1 MQQLSLH
8 LAENL
13 AELDAR
19 FGASADY
26 YAKEIM
32 IYHCRGCIVLFDGM
46 ASLDSLWELLL
57 DAASRQALQQPC
69 PCTGQEVYERILH
82 GSVSPAESTPV
93 EDLPD
98 LVKRLT
104 AGMAVLLLDGCAKG
118 IAFSVQALK
127 YRSVDEPE
135 GEGNLRGSREGFA
148 DLLRVNLSL
157 LRRLVRTDDLVLE
170 VAQAD
175 TAAGTEYAICYCRG
189 KADPAMV
196 RQVRQTLAAAKPEL
210 LLDSSYFVPWLLP
223 SRARLFT
230 PVSYTQRPAAASAK
244 LCEGRIVVLVN
255 GSPSA
260 MVLPALFCENFECLD
275 DYASTAVFASFLRVL
290 NYASFYLT
298 VFLPGAFVCLAVY
311 LPELIPPQLLYK
323 IEAAEKATPLPLFA
337 EMLLVIL
344 LLEVIREAGLRM
356 PQSLGHS
363 VSLVAAGHLCG
374 QHYVHCGV
382 RHARFVRTGHPAA
395 HRRSGGCGAC
405 RAGGTGR
412 GFFCAAAQPVR
423 HRDAGGAVSCTASV
437 PAKPAGRGRRHPA
450 QLSAPVPQGVQHLA
464 KTEAPRMNKTQDK
477 FSLPAVTLSIFAAAA
492 AERLPVCSSPRALLW
507 QEVLAAVLLM
517 ILSALVSRFWQS
529 GPPKPAAWAA
539 AFCLQVWL
547 AVELAGTF
555 WKALQVCRE
564 EFSSLALLGFLPL
577 LLWAGWQMP
586 ARAWGAPAQVLW
598 WFVAVGSAV
607 CLMGLSRQMHW
618 AGLFAQAAPQS
629 TAFTVPV
636 YAEYFAVPLLCGRE
650 ERRGVC
656 LPILTAL
663 VQTAATLG
671 MALVFG
677 RTYPARELLRA
688 WSTGTFSRLDAALL
702 LIWLTCA
709 IFRIGVLCTAIRML
723 GQEYAIQKRKEVRQ

>member
-69 PCTGQEVYERILH
+69 PCTGQEVYEHILH
-82 GSVSPAESTPV
+82 GSASPAESTPV

-135 GEGNLRGSREGFA
+135 GEGNLRGSR
-148 DLLRVNLSL
+148 
-157 LRRLVRTDDLVLE
+157 E

-363 VSLVAAGHLCG
+363 VSLVAALILGD
-374 QHYVHCGV
+374 
-382 RHARFVRTGHPAA
+382 AAIATGLM
-395 HRRSGGCGAC
+395 S
-405 RAGGTGR
+405 T
-412 GFFCAAAQPVR
+412 PV
-423 HRDAGGAVSCTASV
+423 
-437 PAKPAGRGRRHPA
+437 
-450 QLSAPVPQGVQHLA
+450 
-464 KTEAPRMNKTQDK
+464 
-477 FSLPAVTLSIFAAAA
+477 I
-492 AERLPVCSSPRALLW
+492 
-507 QEVLAAVLLM
+507 
-517 ILSALVSRFWQS
+517 
-529 GPPKPAAWAA
+529 
-539 AFCLQVWL
+539 
-547 AVELAGTF
+547 
-555 WKALQVCRE
+555 
-564 EFSSLALLGFLPL
+564 
-577 LLWAGWQMP
+577 
-586 ARAWGAPAQVLW
+586 
-598 WFVAVGSAV
+598 FVASITSIAV
-607 CLMGLSRQMHW
+607 
-618 AGLFAQAAPQS
+618 FVTP
-629 TAFTVPV
+629 
-636 YAEYFAVPLLCGRE
+636 
-650 ERRGVC
+650 
-656 LPILTAL
+656 AL
-663 VQTAATLG
+663 YEPATL
-671 MALVFG
+671 L
-677 RTYPARELLRA
+677 
-688 WSTGTFSRLDAALL
+688 
-702 LIWLTCA
+702 
-709 IFRIGVLCTAIRML
+709 RIGVVVAAGLAGPVGLAGAFFVLLLSLSGTGML
-723 GQEYAIQKRKEVRQ
+723 GVPYLAQHPFPQSPLAEDGVIRRNYRHLSRKGFNIWQKRRPRA

>member
-69 PCTGQEVYERILH
+69 PCTGQEVYEHILH
-82 GSVSPAESTPV
+82 GSASPAESTPV

-275 DYASTAVFASFLRVL
+275 DYASTAV
-290 NYASFYLT
+290 
-298 VFLPGAFVCLAVY
+298 
-311 LPELIPPQLLYK
+311 PPQLLYK

-363 VSLVAAGHLCG
+363 VSLVAALILGD
-374 QHYVHCGV
+374 
-382 RHARFVRTGHPAA
+382 AAIATGLM
-395 HRRSGGCGAC
+395 S
-405 RAGGTGR
+405 T
-412 GFFCAAAQPVR
+412 PV
-423 HRDAGGAVSCTASV
+423 
-437 PAKPAGRGRRHPA
+437 
-450 QLSAPVPQGVQHLA
+450 
-464 KTEAPRMNKTQDK
+464 
-477 FSLPAVTLSIFAAAA
+477 I
-492 AERLPVCSSPRALLW
+492 
-507 QEVLAAVLLM
+507 
-517 ILSALVSRFWQS
+517 
-529 GPPKPAAWAA
+529 
-539 AFCLQVWL
+539 
-547 AVELAGTF
+547 
-555 WKALQVCRE
+555 
-564 EFSSLALLGFLPL
+564 
-577 LLWAGWQMP
+577 
-586 ARAWGAPAQVLW
+586 
-598 WFVAVGSAV
+598 FVASITSIAV
-607 CLMGLSRQMHW
+607 
-618 AGLFAQAAPQS
+618 FVTP
-629 TAFTVPV
+629 
-636 YAEYFAVPLLCGRE
+636 
-650 ERRGVC
+650 
-656 LPILTAL
+656 AL
-663 VQTAATLG
+663 YEPATL
-671 MALVFG
+671 L
-677 RTYPARELLRA
+677 
-688 WSTGTFSRLDAALL
+688 
-702 LIWLTCA
+702 
-709 IFRIGVLCTAIRML
+709 RIGVVVAAGLAGPVGLAGAFFVLLLSLSGTGML
-723 GQEYAIQKRKEVRQ
+723 GVPYLAQHPFPQSPLAEDGVIRRNYRHLSRKGFNIWQKRRPRA

>member
-82 GSVSPAESTPV
+82 GSASPAESTPV

-275 DYASTAVFASFLRVL
+275 DYAGTAYFASFLRML
-290 NYASFYLT
+290 KYISFYLSI
-298 VFLPGAFVCLAVY
+298 FLPGVFVCWAVY
-311 LPELIPPQLLYK
+311 LPELLPPQLLFK
-323 IEAAEKATPLPLFA
+323 IEAAEQATPLPLFG

-344 LLEVIREAGLRM
+344 MLEIIREAGLRM
-356 PQSLGHS
+356 PQTLGHS
-363 VSLVAAGHLCG
+363 VSLIAALIIGDAAIAAGLMS
-374 QHYVHCGV
+374 
-382 RHARFVRTGHPAA
+382 T
-395 HRRSGGCGAC
+395 
-405 RAGGTGR
+405 
-412 GFFCAAAQPVR
+412 PVIL
-423 HRDAGGAVSCTASV
+423 T
-437 PAKPAGRGRRHPA
+437 
-450 QLSAPVPQGVQHLA
+450 
-464 KTEAPRMNKTQDK
+464 
-477 FSLPAVTLSIFAAAA
+477 AAAA
-492 AERLPVCSSPRALLW
+492 SIAVFVTPSLYEVATVLRLVVL
-507 QEVLAAVLLM
+507 LAAGVAGPVGLAACALGVLFGLTRV
-517 ILSALVSRFWQS
+517 SALGVPYLRD
-529 GPPKPAAWAA
+529 
-539 AFCLQVWL
+539 
-547 AVELAGTF
+547 AVFPE
-555 WKALQVCRE
+555 
-564 EFSSLALLGFLPL
+564 
-577 LLWAGWQMP
+577 
-586 ARAWGAPAQVLW
+586 
-598 WFVAVGSAV
+598 
-607 CLMGLSRQMHW
+607 
-618 AGLFAQAAPQS
+618 
-629 TAFTVPV
+629 
-636 YAEYFAVPLLCGRE
+636 VPLSPDGVT
-650 ERRGVC
+650 RRS
-656 LPILTAL
+656 
-663 VQTAATLG
+663 
-671 MALVFG
+671 
-677 RTYPARELLRA
+677 YPKLSWRPF
-688 WSTGTFSRLDAALL
+688 T
-702 LIWLTCA
+702 IW
-709 IFRIGVLCTAIRML
+709 
-723 GQEYAIQKRKEVRQ
+723 QKRGG

>member
-69 PCTGQEVYERILH
+69 PCTGQEVYEHILH
-82 GSVSPAESTPV
+82 GSASPAESTPV
-93 EDLPD
+93 GDLPD

-196 RQVRQTLAAAKPEL
+196 RQVRQALAAAKPEL

-344 LLEVIREAGLRM
+344 LLAPNFMPKDFFLTRFLKGIGNTGIVIL
-356 PQSLGHS
+356 
-363 VSLVAAGHLCG
+363 LVTVMAAIKVEGKALLNFK
-374 QHYVHCGV
+374 VMVDSGV
-382 RHARFVRTGHPAA
+382 TWGIVLLLAFVQPLSGAMAKPESGITSFLMMALDPII
-395 HRRSGGCGAC
+395 SGG
-405 RAGGTGR
+405 T
-412 GFFCAAAQPVR
+412 PL
-423 HRDAGGAVSCTASV
+423 T
-437 PAKPAGRGRRHPA
+437 
-450 QLSAPVPQGVQHLA
+450 
-464 KTEAPRMNKTQDK
+464 
-477 FSLPAVTLSIFAAAA
+477 FA
-492 AERLPVCSSPRALLW
+492 L
-507 QEVLAAVLLM
+507 
-517 ILSALVSRFWQS
+517 F
-529 GPPKPAAWAA
+529 
-539 AFCLQVWL
+539 
-547 AVELAGTF
+547 
-555 WKALQVCRE
+555 
-564 EFSSLALLGFLPL
+564 LGL
-577 LLWAGWQMP
+577 
-586 ARAWGAPAQVLW
+586 
-598 WFVAVGSAV
+598 
-607 CLMGLSRQMHW
+607 
-618 AGLFAQAAPQS
+618 
-629 TAFTVPV
+629 
-636 YAEYFAVPLLCGRE
+636 
-650 ERRGVC
+650 
-656 LPILTAL
+656 
-663 VQTAATLG
+663 AATLLTQVMNNG
-671 MALVFG
+671 AVGVALMPIIYSYCQAANVSPELPLIMVVMGVHFAFL
-677 RTYPARELLRA
+677 TPAA
-688 WSTGTFSRLDAALL
+688 SASAALL
-702 LIWLTCA
+702 HGNEWSDSKAIWKTAPAVILMSYLVTAAITIIVGKA
-709 IFRIGVLCTAIRML
+709 IF
-723 GQEYAIQKRKEVRQ
+723 